1 MREKRYLM
9 GRDIAK
15 DLVAESEKIRKR
27 CDIRFLAEKNG
38 LTFDEA
44 KGIYIA
50 MDEDER
56 KQLGDE
62 RLEAERR
69 QEEEAEKQK
78 EEDALREKFD
88 SLLARIPERFKDAEL
103 EDFKGL
109 EIYERA
115 VEAASSDRSWIALG
129 SNGVGKTRLAY
140 ALQKTWIR
148 RSEDCRYLT
157 ATELSSL
164 IRMWIMQGCDVCS
177 RLETEYGYVRHLIID
192 EIDKVKVNENFI
204 AFFSHIIDF
213 RYSHLK
219 QTIVLGNID
228 MERQSPQDLTGESAY
243 SRLTGEDA
251 ITATL
256 WYDDDRRK
264 RKA

>member
-15 DLVAESEKIRKR
+15 DLVAEAEKLRKR
-27 CDIRFLAEKNG
+27 CDIRFLAEKDG
-38 LTFDEA
+38 VTFDEA
-44 KGIYIA
+44 QSIYLA
-50 MDEDER
+50 MDEEQRR
-56 KQLGDE
+56 KLGDE

-69 QEEEAEKQK
+69 QEEEAEKQ
-78 EEDALREKFD
+78 EEENALREKFD

-109 EIYERA
+109 DIYERA

-164 IRMWIMQGCDVCS
+164 IRMWIMQGCDVCR

-192 EIDKVKVNENFI
+192 EMDKVKVNENFI

-228 MERQSPQDLTGESAY
+228 LAEQSPRKLMGGSAY

-256 WYDDDRRK
+256 WRDDDRRM
-264 RKA
+264 KA